1 MKYHKLA
8 ERIQMG
14 ASAHFEPE
22 EEKKGSSASSGEEES
37 KDEELDAKRKAEAEK
52 KRKTKTKE
60 QIEAEALAGDLYG
73 LLGLEDKTY
82 EAGENDINR
91 AYKKLALLYHPDK
104 LGDKYTEKEK
114 EMWLKIQSAYE
125 TLADPAKRRKY
136 DSSLPFDEDVPS
148 EDEFDDET
156 FYDVF
161 AKVFNLNSKWSVK
174 KPVPNLGDDATPL
187 SEVKKFYKFWENFK
201 SWREFSQYDEYD
213 ATEAQDRY
221 ERRYME
227 QENKRKRAKYE
238 KAER

>member
-8 ERIQMG
+8 LRIEMG

-22 EEKKGSSASSGEEES
+22 EEKKGSGSSGEEEG
-37 KDEELDAKRKAEAEK
+37 KEEELDAKRKAEAEK

-73 LLGLEDKTY
+73 LLGLEDKTC
-82 EAGENDINR
+82 EAGENDINK
-91 AYKKLALLYHPDK
+91 AYKKLALQYHPDK

-136 DSSLPFDEDVPS
+136 DSSLPFDEAIPS

-161 AKVFNLNSKWSVK
+161 AKVFNLNSKWAVK
-174 KPVPNLGDDATPL
+174 KPVPNLGDDQTPL
-187 SEVKKFYKFWENFK
+187 SEVKKFYRYWENFK

-213 ATEAQDRY
+213 ASEAQDRY

-227 QENKRKRAKYE
+227 
-238 KAER
+238 